1 MNNKIKIGVLA
12 SGQGSNIPSILQAIQ
27 EARLNAEIVLLIAN
41 RQNSASLNLA
51 QKFGITHQ
59 LIKPDLFNSKE
70 EYDAKLATEFW
81 NKQAD
86 LIILCGYT
94 RIISLPLIKAY
105 EKRIL
110 NIHPSLL
117 PSFGGKG
124 MYGNKVH
131 EAVIKRAV
139 KVTGCTVHLIDE
151 NIDEGPILGQS
162 IVEISNFDTI
172 DSVRTKVLQ
181 LEEKLYPQVI
191 AQYGNGLTPLDFSQ
205 LPYSIKELAGS
216 NSSGNSGISADYY
229 DDSQKEYAYTKNNKS
244 AYALCDVGL
253 KRKENADTVILTS
266 DLKLMGVADGIGSA
280 KEGKQTSR
288 MIMSFLEK
296 KWQNEGI
303 FARLKSL
310 DHGAWLRKMVIEA
323 NHSILNW
330 ARNSP
335 NKVDIGS
342 TLVIGLI
349 DEENNEMYISNTG
362 DSRAYLWR
370 NNTMYRLTRDHSEN
384 FNPESGEGGALLFY
398 MGGIQ
403 GAFGLDLFQLKLFPE
418 DRLLFCSDGLL
429 YATEDLIAQRF
440 SQNLAL
446 KEFGKE
452 LLKDAYNVGAPDN
465 TSIVLLDY

>member
-1 MNNKIKIGVLA
+1 
-12 SGQGSNIPSILQAIQ
+12 
-27 EARLNAEIVLLIAN
+27 
-41 RQNSASLNLA
+41 
-51 QKFGITHQ
+51 
-59 LIKPDLFNSKE
+59 
-70 EYDAKLATEFW
+70 
-81 NKQAD
+81 
-86 LIILCGYT
+86 
-94 RIISLPLIKAY
+94 
-105 EKRIL
+105 
-110 NIHPSLL
+110 
-117 PSFGGKG
+117 
-124 MYGNKVH
+124 
-131 EAVIKRAV
+131 
-139 KVTGCTVHLIDE
+139 
-151 NIDEGPILGQS
+151 
-162 IVEISNFDTI
+162 
-172 DSVRTKVLQ
+172 
-181 LEEKLYPQVI
+181 
-191 AQYGNGLTPLDFSQ
+191 
-205 LPYSIKELAGS
+205 
-216 NSSGNSGISADYY
+216 
-229 DDSQKEYAYTKNNKS
+229 
-244 AYALCDVGL
+244 
-253 KRKENADTVILTS
+253 
-266 DLKLMGVADGIGSA
+266 MGVADGIGSA

>member
-1 MNNKIKIGVLA
+1 MVVIDDHFFHQQSLI
-12 SGQGSNIPSILQAIQ
+12 QFIP
-27 EARLNAEIVLLIAN
+27 
-41 RQNSASLNLA
+41 
-51 QKFGITHQ
+51 F
-59 LIKPDLFNSKE
+59 
-70 EYDAKLATEFW
+70 Y
-81 NKQAD
+81 
-86 LIILCGYT
+86 
-94 RIISLPLIKAY
+94 
-105 EKRIL
+105 
-110 NIHPSLL
+110 
-117 PSFGGKG
+117 
-124 MYGNKVH
+124 
-131 EAVIKRAV
+131 
-139 KVTGCTVHLIDE
+139 VHLIDE